1 MSPDDLDARRR
12 AARALA
18 EQGRLAEAERAFA
31 LLLRDAPDDP
41 DALNFLALCAHG
53 RGRADEALRLLEHA
67 RAAHAEDALTLGN
80 LGVLYREQGRLPEA
94 YAALTDALRLQPD
107 AFVSRLRLGETLQ
120 ALGRDAEA
128 LPAYFGAIVA
138 AQRHGAWLD
147 DASTPPPLRPLVRH
161 AMRFVAAGRRRLF
174 FALLAPLRER
184 HGGAALGRVEKSL
197 AMYLGDQPIVYAQP
211 RQRPKFLYFP
221 DLPSPRWFERELF
234 PWYAALEA
242 ETPAIRAEM
251 LAVLTQSRGFEPFLG
266 AIDDPQMLREQ
277 LRGDGRAPAWDAY
290 FFYRHGVRHDE
301 HARDCPRTAAALDAA
316 PLCRIREHAPEVCYS
331 VLAPGTHILP
341 HYGVTNTRVVTHL
354 PLLVPDGDLALTVG
368 GEPRRWQ
375 EGVCFS
381 FDDTYE
387 HEAWNR
393 SGEVRV
399 VMLLDAWNPYLT
411 EVERDA
417 LTQLIGAIGDFS
429 RAAGV
434 G

>member
-1 MSPDDLDARRR
+1 MHPDELAARSR

-18 EQGRLAEAERAFA
+18 EQGRLAEAEHAFA
-31 LLLRDAPDDP
+31 LLLRDAPDDL

-53 RGRADEALRLLEHA
+53 RGHADEALRLLEHA
-67 RAAHAEDALTLGN
+67 RTAHAGDPVTLGN

-94 YAALTDALRLQPD
+94 FAALTAALQEQPT
-107 AFVSRLRLGETLQ
+107 AFVARLRLGETLQ

-161 AMRFVAAGRRRLF
+161 AMRFVAGGRRALF
-174 FALLAPLRER
+174 LALLTPLRER
-184 HGGAALGRVEKSL
+184 HGGAALLRVEKSL
-197 AMYLGDQPIVYAQP
+197 AMYLGDRPIVYAQAK
-211 RQRPKFLYFP
+211 QRPKFLYFP
-221 DLPSPRWFERELF
+221 DLPSPRYFERESF

-242 ETPAIRAEM
+242 EAPAIRAEM
-251 LAVLTQSRGFEPFLG
+251 LAALTQAQGFEPFLG
-266 AIDDPQMLREQ
+266 AIDDPQRLAEQ
-277 LRGDGRAPAWDAY
+277 LRGEGAAPAWDAY
-290 FFYRHGVRHDE
+290 FFYRHGVRHDDN
-301 HARDCPRTAAALDAA
+301 ARHCPRTAAALAAA

-354 PLLVPDGDLALTVG
+354 PLLVPDGDLALSVG
-368 GEPRRWQ
+368 GERRRWE

-393 SGEVRV
+393 SGGTRV

-411 EVERDA
+411 GIERVA
-417 LTQLIGAIGDFS
+417 LTELIGAIGDFN